1 MPLATQ
7 TASTSKTKAVMTPFI
22 TSDPQIMGGEPV
34 ITGSRT
40 PIEVILYRLKEGN
53 SITAIHAMY
62 PWIDKQTLSGA
73 IEEIIQTVTT
83 TMHAKKA
90 PQAQAAAR

>member
-1 MPLATQ
+1 
-7 TASTSKTKAVMTPFI
+7 MTPFI

-34 ITGSRT
+34 ITGTRT

-62 PWIDKQTLSGA
+62 PWIDEQTLSGA
-73 IEEIIQTVTT
+73 IEEAIHTVTT
-83 TMHAKKA
+83 TLHVKKA
-90 PQAQAAAR
+90 TQT

>member
-34 ITGSRT
+34 ITGTRT

-53 SITAIHAMY
+53 SIAAIYAMY
-62 PWIDKQTLSGA
+62 PWIDEQTLSGA
-73 IEEIIQTVTT
+73 IEEAIQAITT
-83 TMHAKKA
+83 TLGGF
-90 PQAQAAAR
+90 